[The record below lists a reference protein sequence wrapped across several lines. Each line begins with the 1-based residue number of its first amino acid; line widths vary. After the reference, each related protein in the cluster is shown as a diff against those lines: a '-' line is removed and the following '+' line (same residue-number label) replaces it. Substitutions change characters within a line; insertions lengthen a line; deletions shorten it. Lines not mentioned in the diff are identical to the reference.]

1 MKDYETQWICP
12 DRISTDKLSGL
23 FTKSQVEVADMM
35 ELLVLITIIA
45 LLFNILVSIFRL
57 KILKQDRKL
66 VSLQIDYYI
75 RKMEC
80 DEKIVD
86 YLIEDRE

>member
-1 MKDYETQWICP
+1 
-12 DRISTDKLSGL
+12 
-23 FTKSQVEVADMM
+23 MM

-57 KILKQDRKL
+57 KVLKQDRKL

>member
-1 MKDYETQWICP
+1 
-12 DRISTDKLSGL
+12 
-23 FTKSQVEVADMM
+23 MM
-35 ELLVLITIIA
+35 ELLVLVATIA
-45 LLFNILVSIFRL
+45 LIFSILVSVSRL
-57 KILKQDRKL
+57 RVLKQERKL

>member
-1 MKDYETQWICP
+1 
-12 DRISTDKLSGL
+12 
-23 FTKSQVEVADMM
+23 MM